1 MSITLMKYNPQ
12 YMFARNKNAKVNLTA
27 YEPLPLEVSSVV
39 GDELTLSSDGKYV
52 VVGNDISYV
61 RVTAS
66 LQFVSSSASSQSMM
80 IRRERNGTVV
90 VVATS
95 VGYGTNISLDKTV
108 CMSVVKGDKIQVISN
123 KDSVINSADTGGL
136 RSGLIVEKIC

>member
-1 MSITLMKYNPQ
+1 
-12 YMFARNKNAKVNLTA
+12 
-27 YEPLPLEVSSVV
+27 
-39 GDELTLSSDGKYV
+39 
-52 VVGNDISYV
+52 
-61 RVTAS
+61 
-66 LQFVSSSASSQSMM
+66 MM
-80 IRRERNGTVV
+80 IRRDRNGTVV